1 MPYTLSSTA
10 VETRMRGL
18 EKLTK
23 SMRLTRMSR
32 MTRLTR
38 IVDEDEVEEVT
49 RTTRWL
55 YIYEEMGSQRGG
67 GKRETYPG
75 PRKEVQGVGG
85 LLVRKEI

>member
-10 VETRMRGL
+10 VEVDEDEGL

-38 IVDEDEVEEVT
+38 IVDQDEVEEVT

-67 GKRETYPG
+67 KRGTYPC
-75 PRKEVQGVGG
+75 PRKKVQGVGG